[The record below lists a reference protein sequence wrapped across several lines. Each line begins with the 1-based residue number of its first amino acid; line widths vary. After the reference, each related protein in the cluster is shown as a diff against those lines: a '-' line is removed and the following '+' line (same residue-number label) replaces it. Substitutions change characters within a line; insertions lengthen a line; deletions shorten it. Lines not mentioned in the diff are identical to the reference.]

1 MSFSRQVKLELIRH
15 PQRERCCDRTE
26 LTALLLLRGYLAI
39 RGGEYSLSIEVE
51 HVALAR
57 YLFTLLKAA
66 GVASPEVLQKQ
77 VRRLGI
83 KRYLVEVAGEDKI
96 SVLLET
102 LDLKSSTL
110 PRRLA
115 RVPALLPRR
124 RCCRRAFIR
133 GAFLAGG
140 SLNRPDG
147 PGYHLEIN
155 CGSPEDAGL
164 LQSCLAEFSISASL
178 RQRRDGS
185 YLYLKRAEAI
195 ADFLRIIGADSAVL
209 QLESARVLR
218 SMRNQVNRQ
227 VNCDTANLEKVVAT
241 AQQQLLI
248 IERLEQR
255 CALKELPPPL
265 REIAVARRRYPEAS
279 MRELGRLC
287 EPPLSK
293 SAVNHRFRKLAAM
306 ERDDSPPGQNI

>member
-15 PQRERCCDRTE
+15 PRREPCCERTE

-39 RGGEYSLSIEVE
+39 RSGEYSLSVEVE
-51 HVALAR
+51 HVAQAR
-57 YLFTLLKAA
+57 YLFRLFKAA
-66 GVASPEVLQKQ
+66 GAASPEVLQKQ

-83 KRYLVEVAGEDKI
+83 KRYLVEVAGEKNI
-96 SVLLET
+96 SALLQT
-102 LDLKSSTL
+102 LGLQSSAL

-115 RVPALLPRR
+115 RGPALLPPR
-124 RCCRRAFIR
+124 RCCRRAFVR

-140 SLNRPDG
+140 SLNRFDG

-164 LQSCLAEFSISASL
+164 LQNCLAEFSINASL

-195 ADFLRIIGADSAVL
+195 ADFLRIIEADSAVL

-227 VNCDTANLEKVVAT
+227 VNCDTANLEKVVAS
-241 AQQQLLI
+241 AQQQLLMI
-248 IERLEQR
+248 DRLEQR
-255 CALKELPPPL
+255 GALKELPPSL
-265 REIAVARRRYPEAS
+265 REIAVMRRRYPEAS

-293 SAVNHRFRKLAAM
+293 SAVNHRFRKLTAL
-306 ERDDSPPGQNI
+306 ERESGPPGQNI